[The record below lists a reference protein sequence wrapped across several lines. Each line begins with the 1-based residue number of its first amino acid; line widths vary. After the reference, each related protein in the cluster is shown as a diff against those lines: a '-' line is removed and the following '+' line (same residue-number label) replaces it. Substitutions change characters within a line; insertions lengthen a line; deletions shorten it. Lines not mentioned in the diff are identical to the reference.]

1 MERVPMTPEGYAALK
16 AELERL
22 KAERPKIS
30 REIGEAREHGD
41 LRENA
46 EYHAAKEKQGLN
58 EARIAELEDKLSRA
72 EVIDPT
78 TLDGDVVRFGAY
90 VTLEDIDSEKELEYR
105 IVGPDEADFSKGT
118 ISVTSPVARALIGRS
133 VGDEVRVKVPSGVR
147 TFEIVDVRYRK

>member
-1 MERVPMTPEGYAALK
+1 MTPEGYAALK